1 MQTLS
6 RKQMENRSNIN
17 AFAKA
22 TIIKKNVRKQR
33 TERLYRRTFVINAHT
48 NETQRS
54 FADDNTQQAH
64 AILSALKS
72 KLNMRR
78 ANTTKMKQTAERAL

>member
-6 RKQMENRSNIN
+6 HEQMENRPNIN

-22 TIIKKNVRKQR
+22 TMTKNFRTQR
-33 TERLYRRTFVINAHT
+33 AERLYRRTFVINAHT

-54 FADDNTQQAH
+54 LADDNTQQAH

-78 ANTTKMKQTAERAL
+78 ANTTKLKQTAERAQ